1 MTGPLLALLLH
12 ACPPTA
18 AEDLPPGAREAAAP
32 LLARPTVETA
42 PIDREA
48 LARIYLEPGLEH
60 ARERGGDEL
69 SRWLAWLR
77 QKLESLFESSGAETY
92 SVLTRFLVL
101 TGASLAGVVL
111 LARLLGRRLR
121 KPPDAPRAA
130 AATALDL
137 APPPRH
143 LERAR
148 AALAEDPRLAIR
160 EGLLAILSHLEST
173 RLARPDRV
181 KTNRELLAEL
191 RGRGASDAQVAAV
204 EPLLRWYDDAYYSL
218 APVPAPDAARFLERA
233 EAFTGDRA

>member
-1 MTGPLLALLLH
+1 MGVLLALLLH
-12 ACPPTA
+12 ACAPTA
-18 AEDLPPGAREAAAP
+18 AEDLPAGTRETAAP
-32 LLARPTVETA
+32 LLARPPADAA
-42 PIDREA
+42 PVDREA
-48 LARIYLEPGLEH
+48 LARLYLEPGCER

-101 TGASLAGVVL
+101 TGATLVGVVL

-121 KPPDAPRAA
+121 RRSGAPAPP
-130 AATALDL
+130 ATSALEL

-148 AALAEDPRLAIR
+148 AALAADPRLAIR
-160 EGLLAILSHLEST
+160 EGLLAILSHLEAS

-191 RGRGASDAQVAAV
+191 RGRGASEAQVAAV
-204 EPLLRWYDDAYYSL
+204 EPLLRWYDDTYYSL
-218 APVPAPDAARFLERA
+218 APVASPEAARFLEQA
-233 EAFTGDRA
+233 EAFTGARP